1 MHHSTKIVIIFLL
14 LTSHLQISSCFQDIV
29 MSKKNTVA
37 LIGEININ
45 TTQKFLLDFFQL
57 PEKEHAIIY
66 FDTPGGNVFD
76 GLRILNSIVPF
87 NLTCVAFRAYSMGFT
102 LFQACHYRY
111 ILPFSS
117 LMQHQ
122 MHYGIVNEKMK
133 LESYVRYVDNID
145 DVLSTMQAKKIG
157 MSSEIFKKKT
167 MNDWWLFGQD
177 ILCNNCADEI
187 INVHC
192 DYDKSS
198 SVKNRHVIS
207 NCPLLPFPIR
217 LV

>member
-1 MHHSTKIVIIFLL
+1 
-14 LTSHLQISSCFQDIV
+14 
-29 MSKKNTVA
+29 
-37 LIGEININ
+37 
-45 TTQKFLLDFFQL
+45 
-57 PEKEHAIIY
+57 
-66 FDTPGGNVFD
+66 
-76 GLRILNSIVPF
+76 
-87 NLTCVAFRAYSMGFT
+87 MGFT

-192 DYDKSS
+192 DYGRRIYNQLMRRMGGTFTDRSKGNEA
-198 SVKNRHVIS
+198 VTRRICICIWLMGICKK
-207 NCPLLPFPIR
+207 
-217 LV
+217 